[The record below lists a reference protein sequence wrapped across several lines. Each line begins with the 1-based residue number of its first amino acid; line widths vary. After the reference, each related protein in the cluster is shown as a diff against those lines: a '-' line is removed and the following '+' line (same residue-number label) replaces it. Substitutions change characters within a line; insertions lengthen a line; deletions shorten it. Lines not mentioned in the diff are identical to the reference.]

1 MQSKGNVLF
10 SGFKRLIGFGT
21 CIKFQ
26 RMLFIALIVLYL
38 VSGRVI
44 VV

>member
-10 SGFKRLIGFGT
+10 SGFKRLIGFG
-21 CIKFQ
+21 IQFQ

-38 VSGRVI
+38 VSG
-44 VV
+44 